1 MDRLSCRVWPPGQPV
16 PAVST
21 GEGGVRE
28 AAPYIV
34 YDCKSIIRPGRA
46 GKMMQ
51 K

>member
-1 MDRLSCRVWPPGQPV
+1 MDRLSCRGWPPGQPV
-16 PAVST
+16 PAVSM
-21 GEGGVRE
+21 GE

-34 YDCKSIIRPGRA
+34 YDCKSIIRPGRT

>member
-1 MDRLSCRVWPPGQPV
+1 MQGLASRTARSCRFH
-16 PAVST
+16 

-34 YDCKSIIRPGRA
+34 NDCKSIIRPGRT